1 LKVQFF
7 PDIVR
12 PIVFAHRGLS
22 ADYPENTM
30 KAFRA
35 ARDAGVQGIE
45 FDIHLTADRKLVV
58 FHDDTTRRIGG
69 TEKEFLVLEDA
80 SWDMLSGVD
89 VGGERMP
96 LLEEIFTEF
105 GASLIYDIEIKSR
118 TVGDRGL
125 ECELLELID
134 KFHLRANCM
143 VSSFN
148 PFALRRFK
156 RLCPAVPTAI
166 IWSRSKELYW
176 FLRHGEGRWIAGTD
190 ALKPQSGIFGK
201 GPRRNPK
208 RLPVLPWTVDDD
220 AEAARVFGA
229 GASGIISN
237 VPDRLSL
244 PSRGYAGQAAGG
256 ARSRTPASKP

>member
-1 LKVQFF
+1 
-7 PDIVR
+7 
-12 PIVFAHRGLS
+12 
-22 ADYPENTM
+22 M

-35 ARDAGVQGIE
+35 ALQAGIRGIE
-45 FDIHLTADRKLVV
+45 FDIHLSADGKLVV

-69 TEKEFLVLEDA
+69 SEKNFLVLED
-80 SWDMLSGVD
+80 STWELLSRVD

-96 LLEEIFTEF
+96 LLEELFAEF

-125 ECELLELID
+125 ERALMDLID
-134 KFHLRANCM
+134 RFGLRKNCM

-156 RLCPAVPTAI
+156 GLCLEIPTAI

-190 ALKPQSGIFGK
+190 ALKPQGAIFGK
-201 GPRRNPK
+201 GLKRRAG

-220 AEAARVFGA
+220 AEAARVLDA
-229 GASGIISN
+229 GASGFVSN
-237 VPDRLSL
+237 MPERLSL
-244 PSRGYAGQAAGG
+244 PSR
-256 ARSRTPASKP
+256 